1 MSTRLGAV
9 GTDGPGP
16 CGAPVETVRIGP
28 VDVAYD
34 ATVLEPRPWTV
45 LQAQWAAEV
54 GESLPGGP
62 LLELCTGAGHIGL
75 AAAVLSGR
83 GAVLVDASPHA
94 CRFAAQ
100 NAERAGIAERV
111 EVRRAD
117 LAAALGADERFPLVL
132 ADPPYIPSADTGR
145 WPEDPLP
152 AIDGG
157 DDGLTVARLCL
168 SVAGRHV
175 APAGAV
181 VLQLRDASQAELLTP
196 DAVASGLRLDQ
207 VRAEPSGRGVL
218 ALLRPL
224 SAREGRGAPAVAAPA
239 R

>member
-1 MSTRLGAV
+1 MTRTLEF
-9 GTDGPGP
+9 GPL
-16 CGAPVETVRIGP
+16 RI
-28 VDVAYD
+28 AYD
-34 ATVLEPRPWTV
+34 DRVLEPRPWT
-45 LQAQWAAEV
+45 LAQSRWAADLLE
-54 GESLPGGP
+54 EAPAGP
-62 LLELCTGAGHIGL
+62 ILELCSGAGQIGL
-75 AAAVLSGR
+75 AAALLTGR
-83 GAVLVDASPHA
+83 DVVLVDASEAA
-94 CRFAAQ
+94 CEISVRNAAD
-100 NAERAGIAERV
+100 AGLGGRV
-111 EVRRAD
+111 EVRHGPMDAVLRE
-117 LAAALGADERFPLVL
+117 DERFALVL

-196 DAVASGLRLDQ
+196 DAVASGLRLDR